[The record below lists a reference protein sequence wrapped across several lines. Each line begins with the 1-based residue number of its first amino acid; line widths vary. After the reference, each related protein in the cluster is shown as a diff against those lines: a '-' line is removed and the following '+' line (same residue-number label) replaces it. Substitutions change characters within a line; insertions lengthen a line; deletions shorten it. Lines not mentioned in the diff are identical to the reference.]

1 MFLSD
6 LSIKR
11 PVMMLMILTTLLL
24 FGFIGYNN
32 LPLDL
37 MPETNM
43 PVVAVQTIYSGA
55 SPVEIESQI
64 TKKIEDEVA
73 SLSLIETMTSYSLEN
88 VSIVQI
94 QFDFGKDENVALQ
107 EVKDK
112 VDQIINELPDGA
124 QQPVIQKIDITATP
138 IMNII
143 MEADLPAT
151 ELYDIADKKVKER
164 ISQIEGVGKVDLFG
178 GEEREIRVELDKRI
192 VYENSISLTQLAG
205 IIGAANLDMPG
216 GNLREAGQEYS
227 VRFEGEIPSL
237 DALRNLNVPT
247 NAGAKKLWQIA
258 DVKDSVKEVRQ
269 RVTYINNQTKLR
281 SDNSIL
287 LTVIKNPI
295 SNTVKTV
302 EQITKTLPEIE
313 RELGT
318 GIKLTVVR
326 EEGTFTKNTVADAF
340 GNIYQGILL
349 TALVLLL
356 FLHNLRSTLIVAI
369 SMPLSIIPTFM
380 IMNIMGISLNAL
392 SLMGLSTASGILVSN
407 SVVVLEN
414 IFRHKRLGEDS
425 KQAASLGTA
434 EVTTAVIASTLTN
447 IVVFLPIGTMR
458 GMVGI
463 ILKDFALTVTIA
475 TLFSIV
481 ASFTVTPMLAALILP
496 DELNEKNR
504 FSVVFDRLFKKLE
517 DCYRRL
523 LRFTLSG
530 KSQSRI
536 VIGVTILLFFSA
548 VLLFTKVPFDFV
560 PSLDNN
566 SINIIAEL
574 PEGYD
579 LDETADLIRR
589 VEDRTKNHQE
599 VVSIL
604 TSLGKVSDLNQGV
617 NMALLKVKLVDKYER
632 ELSDKELAAL
642 LTKELSDIP
651 NAKIRVS
658 AVSGFSTS
666 SAPVNFHLRGQ
677 DIDTLDKYAYELTAK
692 LKQIPGLMNI
702 DSSIR
707 PGKPEIVITPDR
719 VKMSEAGITMQDL
732 AVLIRASLEGIVVTE
747 YKEGGNE
754 YDIRVVLNKESL
766 PSYKELKN
774 LPVYTKKGTFPVS
787 HFAKL
792 EFTSGYNKILH
803 TDKYTA
809 IEFTA
814 DTLPGYALG
823 DITKAVEEAVKELNL
838 PSGYQLKWAGFADM
852 MYEMLGNMAFA
863 FVLAVVLTFM
873 LLAAT
878 VENFSQPLLILATVP
893 LCLIGVVAA
902 LVLTGATLS
911 VIALLSIVML
921 VGMVVNNAILI
932 LDYTNQLRVEGME
945 LREALLEACP
955 AKLMAIIMSNL
966 AAVLGMLP
974 MALGIGVSAAE
985 IRQPMGIVSIGGI
998 LASTLL
1004 TLVAIPAIEN
1014 LIGQK
1019 RGAGKKQGVAAKVE
1033 QAW

>member
-1 MFLSD
+1 
-6 LSIKR
+6 
-11 PVMMLMILTTLLL
+11 MILTTFLL

-32 LPLDL
+32 LPLAL

-43 PVVAVQTIYSGA
+43 PVVTVQTIYSGA
-55 SPVEIESQI
+55 SPIEIESQI
-64 TKKIEDEVA
+64 TKKVEDEVA
-73 SLSLIETMTSYSLEN
+73 SLSLIESMNSYSMEN

-94 QFDFGKDENVALQ
+94 QFDLGKDENVALQ

-112 VDQIINELPDGA
+112 VDQILNELPDGA

-151 ELYDIADKKVKER
+151 ELYDIADKKVRER
-164 ISQIEGVGKVDLFG
+164 LSQVEGVGKIDLFG

-192 VYENSISLTQLAG
+192 VYENSLSLTQLAG

-216 GNLREAGQEYS
+216 GNLKEAGQEYS
-227 VRFEGEIPSL
+227 VRFKGEIPSL
-237 DALRNLNVPT
+237 DTLRNLNVPT
-247 NAGAKKLWQIA
+247 NAGFRKLWQIA
-258 DVKDSVKEVRQ
+258 DVKDSIKEVRQ

-281 SDNSIL
+281 SDNSVL
-287 LTVIKNPI
+287 LTVVKNPI

-302 EQITKTLPEIE
+302 ETITKILPEIE
-313 RELGT
+313 QELGT

-340 GNIYQGILL
+340 GNIYQGIIL

-369 SMPLSIIPTFM
+369 SMPMSIIPTFM
-380 IMNIMGISLNAL
+380 VMNMLGISLNAL
-392 SLMGLSTASGILVSN
+392 SLMGLSTASGILVAN

-414 IFRHKRLGEDS
+414 IFHRKRLGENS

-447 IVVFLPIGTMR
+447 IVVFLPIGTMP
-458 GMVGI
+458 GMVGM

-504 FSVVFDRLFKKLE
+504 FSAVFDRVFKKLE
-517 DCYRRL
+517 DGYRSL
-523 LRFTLSG
+523 LRFTLSS
-530 KSQSRI
+530 KSQSLI
-536 VIGVTILLFFSA
+536 VIGLTILLFFGA
-548 VLLFTKVPFDFV
+548 VLLFTKVPFDFM
-560 PSLDNN
+560 PSMDNN

-579 LDETADLIRR
+579 LGETADLVRQI
-589 VEDRTKNHQE
+589 EDRTKNHQE
-599 VVSIL
+599 VVSLL
-604 TSLGKVSDLNQGV
+604 TNLGKVSDLNQGV
-617 NMALLKVKLVDKYER
+617 NMALLKVTLVDKDER
-632 ELSDKELAAL
+632 ELTDKELAAL
-642 LTKELSDIP
+642 LTKEFSDIP
-651 NAKIRVS
+651 NAKIHVS
-658 AVSGFSTS
+658 AVSGFSKS

-677 DIDTLDKYAYELTAK
+677 NITTLEKYTDLLMAK

-702 DSSIR
+702 DTSSR
-707 PGKPEIVITPDR
+707 PGKPEITITPNR

-747 YKEGGNE
+747 FKEGGNE
-754 YDIRVVLNKESL
+754 YDIRVVLNKDSI
-766 PSYKELKN
+766 PSYEELQN
-774 LPVYTKKGTFPVS
+774 LPVYTRKGTFPVS

-823 DITKAVEEAVKELNL
+823 DITKAVEEAVKELKL

-863 FVLAVVLTFM
+863 FVLAIVLTFM

-893 LCLIGVVAA
+893 LCLIGVVVA
-902 LVLTGATLS
+902 LVLTGASLS
-911 VIALLSIVML
+911 VIALLSVVML
-921 VGMVVNNAILI
+921 VGMVVNNTILI
-932 LDYTNQLRVEGME
+932 LDYTNQLRSEGME

-998 LASTLL
+998 LSSTLL
-1004 TLVAIPAIEN
+1004 TLVVIPAVEN
-1014 LIGQK
+1014 LIGHK
-1019 RGAGKKQGVAAKVE
+1019 RGTGKKQGVAAKVE